1 MTKKVIFFTLLDI
14 LAFIVGFALLNHI
27 LSWFFGLKLL
37 APEAPIKTELSSIT
51 KTTFL
56 LLAFLSSTS
65 FFYAILNFRKVAK
78 NFLRNGFYNQ
88 KHVSLIK
95 RIGLMLILACL
106 TEIALGVLKY
116 FVFEDFLSGANFGIY
131 NSHYVLFTGCIGV
144 FMLIVSQLLKE
155 HQEVKNENDLTI

>member
-1 MTKKVIFFTLLDI
+1 MTKKIIFFTLLDI

-37 APEAPIKTELSSIT
+37 APEAPIKTELNWLI
-51 KTTFL
+51 KTIFL
-56 LLAFLSSTS
+56 LLAFLSSAS

-78 NFLRNGFYNQ
+78 NFLRNGFNNQ

-116 FVFEDFLSGANFGIY
+116 FVFENFLGGANFGVY

-155 HQEVKNENDLTI
+155 HQKIKHENDLTI

>member
-1 MTKKVIFFTLLDI
+1 MTKKIIFFTLIDI
-14 LAFIVGFALLNHI
+14 LAFIVGFAFINHI
-27 LSWFFGLKLL
+27 LSWFFGIKLL
-37 APEAPIKTELSSIT
+37 APEAPLKTELSSIT

-56 LLAFLSSTS
+56 LLAFLSSAS

-116 FVFEDFLSGANFGIY
+116 FVFEDFLSGSNFGIY